1 MSRLKVDSRLRKV
14 CNHIYYQPTEATR
27 LQYPCIL
34 YEDQAPSSVF
44 ANNKRYRAIP
54 SYRATVI
61 VKEPDSKLN
70 QELVDE
76 FDPSISYDTRYVS
89 DNLYH
94 TSWIINDDTG
104 SNEPK

>member
-14 CNHIYYQPTEATR
+14 CNNVYFQPTEETK
-27 LQYPCIL
+27 LKYPCII
-34 YEDQAPSSVF
+34 YEVDSYVNLF
-44 ANNKRYRAIP
+44 ANNRFYTKIPQYRT
-54 SYRATVI
+54 TVI
-61 VKEPDSKLN
+61 AREPDSKLN
-70 QELVDE
+70 NELVDE